1 MRNTALCAVASAATA
16 VIAVIAVIAA
26 NLVAGAASAAEYR
39 LVTVAAGLDHPW
51 SVAFLPD
58 GRMLVTERAG
68 ALRIVQDG
76 RLRGDPVTGVP
87 PVYARS
93 QAGLFD
99 VLPHPQFDETQWVY
113 LSYAHGTR
121 RANATRVA
129 RARLVG
135 SELLDLQV
143 IFTAAPTKHT
153 PVHYGGR
160 LLFLPDGTL
169 LLTTG
174 DGFDY
179 REHAQ
184 RLDSLLGKT
193 VRLNEDGSIPADNP
207 FAGRA
212 DARPEIWTLGHRNP
226 QGLSLANGRVYLHD
240 HGPRG
245 GDALHLLE
253 PGRNYGWPVITYG
266 VDYSGARISP
276 FTHREGMEQPLL
288 HWTPSV
294 APSGLAYYD
303 GALFPGW
310 RGQLLAGTLVG
321 RDVRRISLAGAGIG
335 QAVLFEELGRRIRD
349 VRVAPDG
356 HVYLLT
362 DHADGELLRVEPAVR
377 ETRP

>member
-1 MRNTALCAVASAATA
+1 MRSTALA
-16 VIAVIAVIAA
+16 VIGAIAA
-26 NLVAGAASAAEYR
+26 MIVSGIASAAEYR
-39 LVTVAAGLDHPW
+39 LVTVARLDHPW

-76 RLRGDPVTGVP
+76 RLVDEPVAGVP

-93 QAGLFD
+93 QGGLFD
-99 VLPHPQFDETQWVY
+99 VLPHPHFEANQWVY

-135 SELLDLQV
+135 FELVDLQV
-143 IFTAAPTKHT
+143 IFTAEPTKRT

-160 LLFLPDGTL
+160 MLFLPDGTL

-174 DGFDY
+174 DGFDH

-193 VRLNEDGSIPADNP
+193 VRLNEDGSIPPDNP
-207 FAGRA
+207 FVGRA
-212 DARPEIWTLGHRNP
+212 DARPELWTLGHRNP
-226 QGLSLANGRVYLHD
+226 QGLAAADGRVYLHD

-245 GDALHLLE
+245 GDTLHVLE

-276 FTHREGMEQPLL
+276 FTQMEGMEQPLL

-303 GALFPGW
+303 GARFPQW
-310 RGQLLAGTLVG
+310 RGQLLAGTLVA
-321 RDVRRISLAGAGIG
+321 RDVRRLSLAGDRIVGRE
-335 QAVLFEELGRRIRD
+335 VLFRELERRVRD
-349 VRVAPDG
+349 VRVGPDG

-362 DHADGELLRVEPAVR
+362 DHADGALLRVEPADAAN
-377 ETRP
+377 PH